1 MPSQRTRQQYG
12 STAQMWLAHES
23 QLDVRRRPVEQIGC
37 AQVEPPPNVFAENE
51 ITYVTGVGKLNNRL
65 IILVDLQK
73 VLTRG
78 ELRRIGEALEE
89 AAAS

>member
-1 MPSQRTRQQYG
+1 
-12 STAQMWLAHES
+12 
-23 QLDVRRRPVEQIGC
+23 
-37 AQVEPPPNVFAENE
+37 VFTENE

-78 ELRRIGEALEE
+78 ELRKIGDALEAQE
-89 AAAS
+89 VAN